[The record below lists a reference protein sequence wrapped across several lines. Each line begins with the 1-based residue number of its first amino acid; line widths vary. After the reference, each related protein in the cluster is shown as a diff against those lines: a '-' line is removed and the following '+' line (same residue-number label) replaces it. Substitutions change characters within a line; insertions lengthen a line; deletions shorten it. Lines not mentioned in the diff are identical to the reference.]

1 MSKQIEV
8 VFLRPVYHQG
18 VQYKTGQ
25 RASVP
30 YQFFKGLSER
40 KNPLAEE
47 AGKPVQTKSY
57 ETKTPQSPDVEATGA
72 GWYSVK
78 IGNDT
83 HKVRGEEALNE
94 LLENHAN
101 QS

>member
-18 VQYKTGQ
+18 KQYKAGE
-25 RASVP
+25 RATVP
-30 YQFFKGLSER
+30 TQFFKGLSER
-40 KNPLAEE
+40 RHPLAEE
-47 AGKPVQTKSY
+47 AGKPVQTKAY
-57 ETKTPQSPDVEATGA
+57 ETKAPQSPDVEATGA

-78 IGNDT
+78 IGEQT
-83 HKVRGEEALNE
+83 HKVRGEDALND